1 MRTYDSVWSPD
12 GSPNRSHYFWKI
24 DWQKMSGKP
33 VAVVMENGLQ
43 QVNAYDLSGTKKVNL
58 LQRTLG
64 INNWS
69 MELADGGK
77 FRINA
82 QLAFEKVGIDDVA
95 LELQNRL
102 DVPRKQ

>member
-1 MRTYDSVWSPD
+1 
-12 GSPNRSHYFWKI
+12 
-24 DWQKMSGKP
+24 MSGKP

-77 FRINA
+77 FRVNA

-95 LELQNRL
+95 LELQNRP
-102 DVPRKQ
+102 DVPHK